1 MSIADYHTP
10 MCYTQLLTP
19 TLALLPTLTSLETIE
34 SYGQVVA
41 LDGIRPLKSNRLRE
55 RSKNDRPLAEPK
67 SIVYNDYIQ
76 FGQQPKSARSQ

>member
-1 MSIADYHTP
+1 
-10 MCYTQLLTP
+10 MCYTHPLTP

-34 SYGQVVA
+34 LYGQAVV
-41 LDGIRPLKSNRLRE
+41 LGGIHPLKSSRLRE
-55 RSKNDRPLAEPK
+55 RSKNDRRLAEPK